1 MFHAATLR
9 LTGWYLLI
17 LMSTSIL
24 FSLAI
29 YNVATVEVRDK
40 LDAIQTRYDERGWGI
55 LDSPGQR
62 LMDAFRERQDRAA
75 MNNIALSLFYVNI
88 LVLIGG
94 GTLSYMLARRTLRQI
109 ELAHEAQSRFAS
121 DASHE
126 LRTPLTAIKSELE
139 VALRDKKLS
148 KSDMQEVMKSNLEE
162 VNKLTTLS
170 DMLLT
175 LSRMNHA
182 DISFQAVNLGNITAE
197 VVQKYDKNLN
207 RVKFQQPKSPILVR
221 ANPTSL
227 EELVTIL
234 VDNALKYSPEKSKID
249 IKLSVKGKKALFEI
263 TNRGKG
269 IPTEKLPFI
278 FDRFYRAD
286 ESRTEGGSG
295 LGLSLA
301 KEIVAIHKGELTVTS
316 AINANTTFTVT
327 LPVAHK
333 EK

>member
-17 LMSTSIL
+17 LMSISVL

-29 YNVATVEVRDK
+29 YNVATIEFRDK
-40 LDAIQTRYDERGWGI
+40 LNAIQTRYDERGWGI
-55 LDSPGQR
+55 MDTPGQR
-62 LMDAFRERQDRAA
+62 LMETFRDRQDRAA
-75 MNNIALSLFYVNI
+75 MSNIALTLYYVNI

-94 GTLSYMLARRTLRQI
+94 GALSYVLARRTLRQI
-109 ELAHEAQSRFAS
+109 EQAHEAQSRFAS

-126 LRTPLTAIKSELE
+126 LRTPLAAMRSELE
-139 VALRDKKLS
+139 VALRDSKLS

-170 DMLLT
+170 EMLLT
-175 LSRMNHA
+175 LSRMDHA
-182 DISFQAVNLGNITAE
+182 DISFQPVNLGNVVDE
-197 VVQKYDKNLN
+197 VVQKYDKNLS
-207 RVKFQQPKSPILVR
+207 RVKFLQPKQPILVK
-221 ANPTSL
+221 ANPTSM

-234 VDNALKYSPEKSKID
+234 IDNALKYSPQKSKID
-249 IKLSVKGKKALFEI
+249 AKLSVKGKKAVFDI

-269 IPTEKLPFI
+269 IPKEKLPFI

-286 ESRTEGGSG
+286 ESRTQGGSG

-301 KEIVAIHKGELTVTS
+301 KEIVAMHKGELTATS
-316 AINANTTFTVT
+316 AKNASTTFSVA
-327 LPVAHK
+327 LPVARK